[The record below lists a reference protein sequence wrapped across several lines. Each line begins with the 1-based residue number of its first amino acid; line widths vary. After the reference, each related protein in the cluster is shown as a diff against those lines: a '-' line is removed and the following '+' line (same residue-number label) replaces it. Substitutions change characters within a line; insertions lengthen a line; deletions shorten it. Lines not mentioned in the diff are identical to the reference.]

1 MDPDLSLVLGL
12 LLAGL
17 AIPGLFA
24 ALADRRLPKLAVLL
38 AAGGGYLIYMAWTT
52 KPGGYTW
59 PDVPNAFID
68 VIARVLT

>member
-1 MDPDLSLVLGL
+1 MDPDLSLVIGI

-17 AIPGLFA
+17 AVPGFLSAFVE
-24 ALADRRLPKLAVLL
+24 RRLPKLPILF
-38 AAGGGYLIYMAWTT
+38 AAGGGYLIFSAVNA

-68 VIARVLT
+68 VIARVIT

>member
-1 MDPDLSLVLGL
+1 MDPDLSLVIGI

-17 AIPGLFA
+17 AVPGALA
-24 ALADRRLPKLAVLL
+24 ALVERRVPKLPLVMAEGGAFLIWRAV
-38 AAGGGYLIYMAWTT
+38 TT

-68 VIARVLT
+68 VIARVIS